1 MEECVQMDIFNKKMQ
16 EKEARLLNPL
26 VLAFVGDAVYSLYIK
41 SQVLDLTSGKVN
53 KFNNIAKSYVNAKA
67 QADKMFELKDFL
79 TEDEAYIAKRA
90 RNSNIHS
97 FAKNFSVEEYRYATA
112 FEALVGYLFLTD
124 QMSRLKEILE
134 YSKGE

>member
-1 MEECVQMDIFNKKMQ
+1 MEECVQMDIFNKKME

-26 VLAFVGDAVYSLYIK
+26 VLAFVGDAVYSLYVK
-41 SQVLDLTSGKVN
+41 TQVLDLTSGKVN
-53 KFNNIAKSYVNAKA
+53 KFNNIAKSYVNAKS

-79 TEDEAYIAKRA
+79 TEDETYIAKRA

>member
-1 MEECVQMDIFNKKMQ
+1 MDIFDKKMEQ
-16 EKEARLLNPL
+16 KDARLLNPL

-41 SQVLDLTSGKVN
+41 TQVIDLSLGKVN

-67 QADKMFELKDFL
+67 QSDKMKSLKDIL
-79 TEDEAYIAKRA
+79 TDDEIYIAKRA

-112 FEALVGYLFLTD
+112 FESLVGYLFLTN
-124 QMSRLKEILE
+124 QIQRLKEILE
-134 YSKGE
+134 YTQGENNEN

>member
-1 MEECVQMDIFNKKMQ
+1 MQMDIFNKKMQ

>member
-1 MEECVQMDIFNKKMQ
+1 MQMDIFNKKME

-26 VLAFVGDAVYSLYIK
+26 VLAFVGDAVYSLYVK
-41 SQVLDLTSGKVN
+41 TQVLDLTSGKVN
-53 KFNNIAKSYVNAKA
+53 KFNNIAKSYVNAKS

-79 TEDEAYIAKRA
+79 TEDETYIAKRA

>member
-1 MEECVQMDIFNKKMQ
+1 MDIFNKKMQ